1 MSIKKS
7 TSNEC
12 RFILNILEISGKNI
26 VNTYINDVKQ
36 RIEDH
41 NLKYKIDIIT
51 DEQFYTL
58 SREQIM
64 YGGSNSTF
72 PYKHFESAFN
82 KITNTFKD
90 NNTTK
95 KEVSS
100 SEIKVNPEELP
111 VNPEELP
118 VNNNENSII
127 PNIEIVDR
135 MMTYKPVELK
145 EKSNKKLLDKSNEIL
160 LDIPA
165 DYNGIIHISLIIYNS
180 YDYVLS
186 GGITQLNTFLET
198 YNKLN

>member
-12 RFILNILEISGKNI
+12 RFILNILEISGKDI

-100 SEIKVNPEELP
+100 SEIK

>member
-12 RFILNILEISGKNI
+12 RFILNILEISGKDI

-36 RIEDH
+36 RIEDY

-111 VNPEELP
+111 E
-118 VNNNENSII
+118 NNNENTII

-186 GGITQLNTFLET
+186 GGITQLNTFLER

>member
-1 MSIKKS
+1 MSIEKS

-26 VNTYINDVKQ
+26 VNTYINNVKQ

-82 KITNTFKD
+82 KITNTFKN
-90 NNTTK
+90 NNTTTNK
-95 KEVSS
+95 KISS
-100 SEIKVNPEELP
+100 SEIKVDPEESQET
-111 VNPEELP
+111 NT
-118 VNNNENSII
+118 ENTII

-145 EKSNKKLLDKSNEIL
+145 EKSNK
-160 LDIPA
+160 
-165 DYNGIIHISLIIYNS
+165 
-180 YDYVLS
+180 
-186 GGITQLNTFLET
+186 
-198 YNKLN
+198 

>member
-111 VNPEELP
+111 VN
-118 VNNNENSII
+118 NNENSII

-198 YNKLN
+198 CNKLN

>member
-111 VNPEELP
+111 VN
-118 VNNNENSII
+118 NNENSII

>member
-111 VNPEELP
+111 VN
-118 VNNNENSII
+118 NNENSII

-180 YDYVLS
+180 YDY
-186 GGITQLNTFLET
+186 I
-198 YNKLN
+198 

>member
-12 RFILNILEISGKNI
+12 RFILNILEISGKDI

-36 RIEDH
+36 RIEDY

-111 VNPEELP
+111 E
-118 VNNNENSII
+118 NNNENTII

-186 GGITQLNTFLET
+186 GGITQLNTFLEK

>member
-26 VNTYINDVKQ
+26 VNTYINNVKQ

-82 KITNTFKD
+82 KITNTFKNN
-90 NNTTK
+90 NNTTNK
-95 KEVSS
+95 KISS
-100 SEIKVNPEELP
+100 SEIKVDPEESQET
-111 VNPEELP
+111 NT
-118 VNNNENSII
+118 ENTII

-145 EKSNKKLLDKSNEIL
+145 EKSNKKLLDKSNEVL
-160 LDIPA
+160 LDIPV